1 MPTMRANFGPLLAP
15 GLREVFFDKFDSYPA
30 QYTDLFN
37 VEKSERKYEDD
48 YGVSGFGLVPVK
60 DEGVGVI
67 YDDPISGYTKR
78 YTHSTFAL
86 GFRVTQ
92 EMYEDD
98 LYGIIRKMP
107 KALGKSMRLT
117 VEIDGANVLNNG
129 FTGSTYAGSDGVAL
143 FSASHPLTGG
153 GTSSNTLAVAA
164 DLSESSLEQ
173 AIIDIAATTDDRG
186 LLQMIQPKKLIV
198 PASLAWTASRLL
210 ESTLTPG
217 SANNAINPGKGIMPF
232 KVNNYLTDTDAWF
245 IYGDEHQVNWF
256 WRVKPDFDQD
266 NDFDT
271 TDAKYKARAR
281 WSNGFSDWRGVYASP
296 GA

>member
-1 MPTMRANFGPLLAP
+1 MTGLRANFGPLLAP
-15 GLREVFFDKFDSYPA
+15 GLREIFFDKFDSYPT
-30 QYTDLFN
+30 QYTELFN
-37 VEKSERKYEDD
+37 VETSTRKYEDD
-48 YGVSGFGLVPVK
+48 YGVSGFGLVPEK
-60 DEGVGVI
+60 PEGVGI
-67 YDDPISGYTKR
+67 FYDDPIPGYSKR

-86 GFRVTQ
+86 GFRVTR
-92 EMYEDD
+92 ELYEDD

-107 KALGKSMRLT
+107 KGLGKSMRLT

-129 FTGSTYAGSDGVAL
+129 FTAGATAGPDGVAL
-143 FSASHPLTGG
+143 FSATHPLTGG

-164 DLSESSLEQ
+164 DLTETSLEQ

-186 LLQMIQPKKLIV
+186 LLQMIKGKKLV
-198 PASLAWTASRLL
+198 VSPSMAWTAARLL
-210 ESTLTPG
+210 KSTLTP
-217 SANNAINPGKGIMPF
+217 ATPNNAINPAEGIMPF
-232 KVNNYLTDTDAWF
+232 IVNNYLTDTDAWF

-256 WRVKPDFDQD
+256 WRRKPDFEQG

-271 TDAKYKARAR
+271 EDAKYKATAR